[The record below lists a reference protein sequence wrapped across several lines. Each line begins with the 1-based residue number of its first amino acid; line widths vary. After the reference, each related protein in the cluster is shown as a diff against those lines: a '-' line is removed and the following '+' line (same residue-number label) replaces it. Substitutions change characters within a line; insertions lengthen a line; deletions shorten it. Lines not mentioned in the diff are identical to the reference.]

1 MRTRVL
7 SLLLLAA
14 CSPWDPP
21 ATDTDSSAATT
32 EPGPSTD
39 TSGWHLPPLGRGDR
53 PTTTTGSTT
62 TGVATTAP
70 PDPTHGSDATSST
83 GDLPA
88 TIDLAALQ
96 IAEVH
101 ADPFGKDGS
110 ADSPEFVEIVH
121 VGIEPTALA
130 GLEIVARSWP
140 VLSAED
146 LGLAEA
152 TLAPGQR
159 LVVRRYAAPVDV
171 IEPTATEDGL
181 AVAFS
186 TADGLRNTDGAVLL
200 RAGTA
205 LGDLV
210 IYGAAQPA
218 PWDSPDAW
226 VGPPAATPASGA
238 SLCRLGAE
246 DHDDASD
253 FAACP
258 ASPGLPFEPV
268 DSTTGESDTTGDAS
282 TGEALP
288 AEVVIVEVLSNPP
301 GPGNLEKHAEF
312 VEIVNLGP
320 GAVDLATWTIADS
333 LDPAA
338 PGADPLM
345 HLAGTGGCMPA
356 TCLAPGQRALLVGN
370 AYSGETGSALVLTT
384 DDTTLANAGL
394 GVVEPVALR
403 DGEGVLR
410 STYRAWPDPLAEPS
424 PALTEQAL
432 ARTDPSAPDEP
443 ASWALAPPTPGG

>member
-301 GPGNLEKHAEF
+301 GPGPHEKFAEY
-312 VEIVNLGP
+312 VEILNLGP
-320 GAVDLATWTIADS
+320 GSVDLAEWTIADS
-333 LDPAA
+333 LAE
-338 PGADPLM
+338 GASGTDPLLFM
-345 HLAGTGGCMPA
+345 AGDGGCAPN
-356 TCLAPGQRALLVGN
+356 TCLAPGQRALLVGSE
-370 AYSGETGSALVLTT
+370 YTGNTGAALVLAT
-384 DDTTLANAGL
+384 DDTTLANGGL
-394 GVVEPVALR
+394 GTIEPVALR
-403 DGEGVLR
+403 DGDGELR
-410 STYRAWPDPLAEPS
+410 STYRAWMNPQAEPN
-424 PALTEQAL
+424 PTMVEQAL
-432 ARTDPSAPDEP
+432 VRTDPSALDEP
-443 ASWALAPPTPGG
+443 TSWALAPATPGT

>member
-1 MRTRVL
+1 MNMRPV
-7 SLLLLAA
+7 LLLLAA
-14 CSPWDPP
+14 CTPFDPP
-21 ATDTDSSAATT
+21 ATESATT
-32 EPGPSTD
+32 SGTTGPDLTST

-53 PTTTTGSTT
+53 PTTTTGITT
-62 TGVATTAP
+62 SP
-70 PDPTHGSDATSST
+70 PDPTSPTGATSHAPDPST
-83 GDLPA
+83 GPDDQAPTA
-88 TIDLAALQ
+88 DLAALQ
-96 IAEVH
+96 IAEIH
-101 ADPFGKDGS
+101 ADPAGKDGGPE
-110 ADSPEFVEIVH
+110 SPEFVEIVH
-121 VGIEPTALA
+121 VGAEPSALA

-140 VLSAED
+140 IVRADD
-146 LGLAEA
+146 LGLADA
-152 TLAPGQR
+152 ALAPGQR
-159 LVVRRYAAPVDV
+159 LVIRRYAAAVDV
-171 IEPTATEDGL
+171 PPPVTDEGGI
-181 AVAFS
+181 AVAFA
-186 TADGLRNTDGAVLL
+186 TEDGLRNTDGGVLL
-200 RAGTA
+200 RAGGSV
-205 LGDLV
+205 GDLV
-210 IYGAAQPA
+210 LYGAAQPA

-226 VGPPAATPASGA
+226 IGPPALTPKSGA
-238 SLCRLGAE
+238 SLCRLEPA

-253 FAACP
+253 FSSCP
-258 ASPGLPFEPV
+258 PSPGLPPEPA
-268 DSTTGESDTTGDAS
+268 DAMTGDTGDTGDAS
-282 TGEALP
+282 TGEPLP